1 MNAKLIKDCKI
12 TRITGEQR
20 FEPIVKTS
28 AHHSRFSE
36 IFAYVSSSIS
46 TALLFTVMFRSL
58 KVNFKA
64 DNCFI
69 SAVDFVD

>member
-28 AHHSRFSE
+28 ATLRVFRRFSR
-36 IFAYVSSSIS
+36 ICASSIS
-46 TALLFTVMFRSL
+46 TASLFTVMVRS
-58 KVNFKA
+58 
-64 DNCFI
+64 
-69 SAVDFVD
+69 